1 MNNLTEF
8 LAKYKHWFLFVLL
21 EIASLVLLFRF
32 NNYQGSVWFTSA
44 NIVAGKVYELSSSV
58 TSYFSMG
65 KLNRELTERNVQLER
80 QVKELSEQLYEK
92 TRDPKFAQKGQYRFL
107 SDFKLINAKVVSNS
121 LDKEENFITID
132 KGSWDGVRKDMG
144 VACGNGIVGVVYLVG
159 THYSI
164 VLPVLNSKSNI
175 SCFIQGRS
183 YFGYL
188 RWAGGAKNIAYLDDI
203 PRHAKFKLGDRI
215 ITSGYSAIFP
225 AGILVGKIKHVYNSE
240 DGLSFRLA
248 VQLSTDFGNLR
259 DVCVIDDATVREKK
273 KVMDAAKDSIK
284 HLNTDFSETN

>member
-21 EIASLVLLFRF
+21 EITSLVLLFRF

-44 NIVAGKVYELSSSV
+44 NIMAGKVYELSSSI
-58 TSYFSMG
+58 TSYLSMG
-65 KLNRELTERNVQLER
+65 KANKELTERNILLEH
-80 QVKELSEQLYEK
+80 QIKELSDKLYEK

-107 SDFKLINAKVVSNS
+107 SNFKLVSAKVVSNS
-121 LDKEENFITID
+121 LDKDENFITID

-144 VACGNGIVGVVYLVG
+144 VACGNGVVGVVYLVG

-164 VLPVLNSKSNI
+164 VLPILNSKSNI
-175 SCFIQGRS
+175 SCSIEGRN
-183 YFGYL
+183 YL
-188 RWAGGAKNIAYLDDI
+188 RWTGGAKDIAYLDDI

-259 DVCVIDDATVREKK
+259 DVCVIDDAAVREKK
-273 KVMDAAKDSIK
+273 KVMNAATDSIK
-284 HLNTDFSETN
+284 HLDTDYSETN

>member
-21 EIASLVLLFRF
+21 EITSLVLLFRF

-44 NIVAGKVYELSSSV
+44 NIMAGKVYELSSSI
-58 TSYFSMG
+58 TSYLSMG
-65 KLNRELTERNVQLER
+65 KANKELTERNILLEN
-80 QVKELSEQLYEK
+80 QIKELSDKLYEK

-107 SDFKLINAKVVSNS
+107 SNFKLVAAKVVSNS
-121 LDKEENFITID
+121 LDKDENFITID

-144 VACGNGIVGVVYLVG
+144 VACGNGVVGVVYLVG

-164 VLPVLNSKSNI
+164 VLPILNSKSNI
-175 SCFIQGRS
+175 SCSIEGRN

-188 RWAGGAKNIAYLDDI
+188 RWTGGAKDIAYLDDI

-215 ITSGYSAIFP
+215 ITSGYS
-225 AGILVGKIKHVYNSE
+225 SW
-240 DGLSFRLA
+240 
-248 VQLSTDFGNLR
+248 
-259 DVCVIDDATVREKK
+259 
-273 KVMDAAKDSIK
+273 
-284 HLNTDFSETN
+284 